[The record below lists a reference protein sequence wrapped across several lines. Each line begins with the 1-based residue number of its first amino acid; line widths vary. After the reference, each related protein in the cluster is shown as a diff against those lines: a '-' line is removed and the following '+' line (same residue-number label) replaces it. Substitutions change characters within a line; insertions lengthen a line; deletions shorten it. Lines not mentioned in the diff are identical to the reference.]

1 MILLSL
7 LFPVSGFLMLRFPR
21 ETYDLTEGEY
31 TVYIPVVEVLSTD
44 TETPMTIDITLES
57 TDFFAYG
64 NVKVR

>member
-1 MILLSL
+1 
-7 LFPVSGFLMLRFPR
+7 MLRFP
-21 ETYDLTEGEY
+21 EEIYDLTEGEY
-31 TVYIPVVEVLSTD
+31 AVYIPVVEVLSTD